1 MADYYSLLARA
12 VGALPQSTPEARNA
26 VYERARKALFNQLR
40 NIQPPVAEADIA
52 AEGRAL
58 DEAIARLELEIAGEA
73 QRAAAQQQA
82 APAKAAEGPA
92 KQPPAASGKPAPSD
106 KSAPAEKPAPAD
118 KPAPAVPPPKP
129 APPPAA
135 GPVPQPADKAAGV
148 KALAAAWFGALKNLK
163 KKEAPSAAGA
173 PAASDPSR
181 EPQRPAAPLPNLP
194 ESLSSSRRLMGIAA
208 VLIALVGLVALAAW
222 RFRERPEDLARLKP
236 EDAAT
241 DSAGGKFS
249 DRVGPDGEE
258 GQTVAA
264 GRVAPENAAQ
274 AVPVAQKAELW
285 VASLQ
290 EPDKV
295 EKIYSGN
302 VIWRLDNVGNPGER
316 LGSAIRGDA
325 DFPDGK
331 MKLSLIFRKNTDA
344 TLSASHT
351 INVAFKVQPGSDLKG
366 VKAIGPIQMRR
377 PDAQSGEKV
386 VGIPVP
392 ITDNNFLIGLM
403 RGDREARNLSLMRTL
418 GVVDLPMQLSD
429 GRAATI
435 SLEKG
440 AGGERVF
447 VDAIET
453 WGRK

>member
-12 VGALPQSTPEARNA
+12 VSALPQSTPETRDA

-58 DEAIARLELEIAGEA
+58 DEAIARLELEIAAKA
-73 QRAAAQQQA
+73 QKAAMQAQQG
-82 APAKAAEGPA
+82 APAQPSAKAAATPA
-92 KQPPAASGKPAPSD
+92 KQPPAPSAKPASTA
-106 KSAPAEKPAPAD
+106 APAKPAVASPAE
-118 KPAPAVPPPKP
+118 PEPQ
-129 APPPAA
+129 PAA
-135 GPVPQPADKAAGV
+135 GSTGA
-148 KALAAAWFGALKNLK
+148 KALARSVFGALTVPKLNFLK
-163 KKEAPSAAGA
+163 KKEPPPGSAARPEA
-173 PAASDPSR
+173 PTPTAAP

-194 ESLSSSRRLMGIAA
+194 GSISGSRRFLGIMA
-208 VLIALVGLVALAAW
+208 VLIVLVGLVALAAW

-236 EDAAT
+236 EDAAA

-249 DRVGPDGEE
+249 DRVGQEGEE
-258 GQTVAA
+258 DPSASTA
-264 GRVAPENAAQ
+264 RVAPEKTAP

-295 EKIYSGN
+295 EKIYAGN
-302 VIWRLDNVGNPGER
+302 VVWRLDNVGNPGEP
-316 LGSAIRGDA
+316 LGSAIRGDV

-351 INVAFKVQPGSDLKG
+351 INVAFKVQPASDLKG

-386 VGIPVP
+386 LGIPVP
-392 ITDNNFLIGLM
+392 ITENNFLIGLM
-403 RGDREARNLSLMRTL
+403 RGDREARNLMLLRTL

-447 VDAIET
+447 ADAIEN